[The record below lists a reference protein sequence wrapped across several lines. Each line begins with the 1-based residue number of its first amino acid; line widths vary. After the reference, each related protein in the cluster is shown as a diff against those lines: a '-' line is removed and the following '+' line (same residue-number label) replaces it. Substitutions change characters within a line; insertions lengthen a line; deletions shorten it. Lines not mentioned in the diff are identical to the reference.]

1 MPGKIAKRNLI
12 YLLLQVH
19 LDASARRTAG
29 MTKYIFKMSREKILA
44 AVAKNKP
51 ALTPLPEIQTFGNP
65 YADLAEQFKSVL
77 TTIGGEVVH
86 VNDWE
91 EIKTYLQTHFAGRR
105 IVTNVPALVSVAQE
119 SWINSDPH
127 SLEDVGLAILEGQFG
142 VAENGSVW
150 VTETEMGQRVTP
162 FIAETLAL
170 IVKKTKLLPKMHDAY
185 LRIGQEHYGFGV
197 FIAGPSKTADI
208 EQSLVLGAH
217 GPKSMVAFLMD

>member
-1 MPGKIAKRNLI
+1 
-12 YLLLQVH
+12 
-19 LDASARRTAG
+19 
-29 MTKYIFKMSREKILA
+29 MSREKILV
-44 AVAKNKP
+44 AVAKSKP
-51 ALTPLPEIQTFGNP
+51 ALTPLPEIQNFGNP

-77 TTIGGEVVH
+77 TTIGGEVVS
-86 VNDWE
+86 VKDWE
-91 EIKTYLQTHFAGRR
+91 EIKAYLQTHFAGRR
-105 IVTNVPALVSVAQE
+105 IVTNLPALVNVAQE
-119 SWINSDPH
+119 SWLNSDPH

-170 IVKKTKLLPKMHDAY
+170 VVKKTALLPKMHDAY
-185 LRIGQEHYGFGV
+185 VRIGNEHYGFGA

>member
-1 MPGKIAKRNLI
+1 
-12 YLLLQVH
+12 
-19 LDASARRTAG
+19 
-29 MTKYIFKMSREKILA
+29 MSREKILA

-51 ALTPLPEIQTFGNP
+51 ALTPLPKIQNFGNP

-77 TTIGGEVVH
+77 TTIGGEVLAVK
-86 VNDWE
+86 DWD
-91 EIKTYLQTHFAGRR
+91 EIKTYIETHFAGRR
-105 IVTNVPALVSVAQE
+105 IVTNLTPLSATALN
-119 SWINSDPH
+119 SWLNTDPH
-127 SLEDVGLAILEGQFG
+127 SLENVGLAVLQGQFA

-150 VTETEMGQRVTP
+150 VTETEMGQRAAP

-170 IVKKTKLLPKMHDAY
+170 VVKKSEIVPKMHDAY
-185 LRIGQEHYGFGV
+185 TRIGNESYGFGV

>member
-1 MPGKIAKRNLI
+1 
-12 YLLLQVH
+12 
-19 LDASARRTAG
+19 
-29 MTKYIFKMSREKILA
+29 MSREKILA

-51 ALTPLPEIQTFGNP
+51 ALTPLPKIQNFGNP

-77 TTIGGEVVH
+77 TAIGGEVVP
-86 VNDWE
+86 VKDWD
-91 EIKTYLQTHFAGRR
+91 EIQIYIERHFAGKR
-105 IVTNVPALVSVAQE
+105 IVTNLNALSTTALN
-119 SWINSDPH
+119 SWLNSDPH
-127 SLEDVGLAILEGQFG
+127 SLEDVGVAVLQGQFG

-150 VTETEMGQRVTP
+150 ITEIEMGQRAVP

-170 IVKKTKLLPKMHDAY
+170 VVKKSEIVPKMHDAY
-185 LRIGQEHYGFGV
+185 VRIGSERYGFGA

>member
-1 MPGKIAKRNLI
+1 
-12 YLLLQVH
+12 
-19 LDASARRTAG
+19 
-29 MTKYIFKMSREKILA
+29 MSREKILA

-51 ALTPLPEIQTFGNP
+51 ALTPLPEIQNFGNP
-65 YADLAEQFKSVL
+65 YTDLAEQFKSVL
-77 TTIGGEVVH
+77 TTIGGEVVN

-105 IVTNVPALVSVAQE
+105 IVTNVPALVNVAQE

-127 SLEDVGLAILEGQFG
+127 ALEDVGLAILEGLFG

-170 IVKKTKLLPKMHDAY
+170 VVKKTGLLPKMHDAY
-185 LRIGQEHYGFGV
+185 VRIGQEPYGFGA

-217 GPKSMVAFLMD
+217 GPKSMLAFLMD

>member
-1 MPGKIAKRNLI
+1 
-12 YLLLQVH
+12 
-19 LDASARRTAG
+19 
-29 MTKYIFKMSREKILA
+29 MSREKILA

-51 ALTPLPEIQTFGNP
+51 ALTPLPKIQNFGNP

-77 TTIGGEVVH
+77 TAIGGEVVP
-86 VNDWE
+86 VKDWD
-91 EIKTYLQTHFAGRR
+91 EIQIYIERHFAGKR
-105 IVTNVPALVSVAQE
+105 IVTNLNALSTTALN
-119 SWINSDPH
+119 SWLNSDPH
-127 SLEDVGLAILEGQFG
+127 SLEDVGLAVLQGQFG

-150 VTETEMGQRVTP
+150 ITEIERGQRAVP

-170 IVKKTKLLPKMHDAY
+170 VVKKSEIVPKMHDAY
-185 LRIGQEHYGFGV
+185 VRIGSERYGFGA